1 VKTPFT
7 PEGLRRY
14 DDLPPVEAVVAAW
27 TTTGRRPDWDLRVAG
42 MIRDAAPL
50 LARALDRL
58 AAEHGRV
65 PVDRPKTAR
74 LPYSTLTHAVIDTG
88 WQLLTRCG
96 RRVTWLT
103 GQDDDYDPGTGVV
116 DCPTCREP

>member
-65 PVDRPKTAR
+65 PVDRHP
-74 LPYSTLTHAVIDTG
+74 S
-88 WQLLTRCG
+88 
-96 RRVTWLT
+96 
-103 GQDDDYDPGTGVV
+103 
-116 DCPTCREP
+116 